1 MGNEGGGNTNT
12 HSVKVVVRVRPHNE
26 SSSGGG
32 CVQRRVVETTVDG
45 ARNEVRVMHQHGG
58 AAATA
63 AESFSFDEVA
73 QETTTQAEVFNMV
86 GRDVVDSLL
95 EGYSCCIFAYGQTGA
110 GKTFTMQGTESDDGR
125 GVIPRVLEYLFT
137 KIDESQRVD
146 TATNPS
152 ENEEDNENSDD
163 AMHDAKEEEEE
174 EEDNDADVAM
184 EDKEEEEAS
193 ETKEYSIS
201 CSYVEI
207 YNETVSD
214 LLGADAVHGSR
225 KLLTIRE
232 DGKHGVFVDGVTKER
247 VDNAEQT
254 YKVYMDGSRNR
265 TVASTAMNRESS
277 RSHSV
282 FTVTVESKTTHSN
295 TSVVSKRHSTLHL
308 VDLAGSERQKHSEAS
323 GQTLKE
329 ATAINKSLSSL
340 GNVIKALVD
349 IQSGR
354 DVTRCHIPYRDSK
367 LTFLL
372 KDALGGNSKCAMIA
386 NISPSIKCADE
397 TISTLMFAQ
406 RVKLVTNKA
415 VRNEEAIG
423 SVLAMQEMIRTLNLK
438 IESLTAANGDGG
450 VNNEEMSTRIAEL
463 ETLLKDALF
472 RATYA
477 EDSVA
482 AQLTAAHAKIKSAQ
496 EFSAKLERAL
506 QAQKMI
512 VRLRDGTIQRIQDQR
527 GSGSDGDKSA
537 AMADSNAEELEIL
550 RQQVDCHPEVVR
562 YRMDIESL
570 KSEIEGLKRQ
580 LTEKDAESFNA
591 SVSRQLSEV
600 LQFKQDLSRQL
611 DVARRGVIRMEELKD
626 AAERRATNVAAAFK
640 EQATLQDELMG
651 HLSATSA
658 ERDAL
663 TAQLKDTEAAVASFM
678 SKLAVALAARNEYA
692 DELEATTMRADAMK
706 SHFESQLQDAA
717 AKYSS
722 LDGVRIGL
730 KNDIAA
736 LKVELAQLG
745 NRFAIASKQKSEL
758 EAVLEGLRQD
768 VAAMQRDHAAH
779 VETMESEFATRE
791 ATMRADAQA
800 IEARLVQEKNNVAA
814 EAASKIGVLKQE
826 YNTLTK
832 KLDDELRRIHEEH
845 AVAMTDLESKLSSEA
860 KSREEALLKD
870 AEATRMQHTDAMDAT
885 QRKHEAALMEL
896 TNTHRAAFDAHEQ
909 DATAK
914 LVTLR
919 EELESKASAM
929 EAAWASERED
939 MHASHAKD
947 VVELKDAHDSKM
959 SMLKSSM
966 EEQMRA
972 LAETHEQSTAALE
985 RTHYDAMIRMS
996 EEHSAD
1002 QAKLEESHAASMQNL
1017 AREHE
1022 DCVAQKDAEHASAVE
1037 KLTAAHSEAI
1047 AALQKDHSALTEQR
1061 DALQWT
1067 LSQTEIRVKA
1077 VESEAAKERIA
1088 SKESMKSLHM
1098 QMTIA
1103 SDDYKAQ
1110 LAELHAKLE
1119 AARTSGAALQA
1130 AVDSHEQQMRTSE
1143 ERYRMQM
1150 DELRAAHETDVASLV
1165 TSHRAVLTEK
1175 DARLCEAKAE
1185 AAANLTIAPVVV
1197 AADVQTDTDAL
1208 YRSQLDTEMAEL
1220 RQDRARL
1227 EILCE
1232 SHDRTIDDL
1241 QRKLEEAEARAK
1253 EDTRAAVDAAVQALV
1268 SEKDTHQ
1275 RSFDAAI
1282 RDRDAAIDIARKTD
1296 AKLADAEASRASLQT
1311 ELARLQA
1318 AMHSSR
1324 DQMRYSSNDGVGP
1337 SLPGHSRRTAA
1348 KIPTSTPTVEYKLV
1362 KNDGKRRINCYCER
1376 HWMVALCVCVICK
1389 ESFSFFSSNHMF
1401 TYVCACTNNT
1411 AIGNCLFE
1419 AMAAIFSGFI
1429 DCSGHVEL
1437 RRTLAMAIF
1446 DRYATDIDYRTEVQM
1461 SFVNTVT
1468 DICRQFGLL
1477 VKFYNDV
1484 GEETDG
1490 FLGSR
1495 CRIQLP
1501 TGRTIDLNVGQWLD
1515 AMRTPVSDRDDW
1527 FKKSLKWGT
1536 DIHLE
1541 AAARVFGVTIVVIN
1555 VRSDKHTVRSVLKVH
1570 PPGVK
1575 EDTKE
1580 KWCLVFDGIGH
1591 YEAYTSDPDVHMDDT
1606 LVYTVLDLSTAAVN
1620 RR

>member
-1 MGNEGGGNTNT
+1 MRVSTRVISLFRRKEREKTRAMIGMI
-12 HSVKVVVRVRPHNE
+12 VKA
-26 SSSGGG
+26 
-32 CVQRRVVETTVDG
+32 TG
-45 ARNEVRVMHQHGG
+45 AI
-58 AAATA
+58 AAAAILEKRRRRTRARRAAREKEVERELEQAKSTA
-63 AESFSFDEVA
+63 HVNS
-73 QETTTQAEVFNMV
+73 
-86 GRDVVDSLL
+86 
-95 EGYSCCIFAYGQTGA
+95 A
-110 GKTFTMQGTESDDGR
+110 GGSPDDG
-125 GVIPRVLEYLFT
+125 
-137 KIDESQRVD
+137 SC
-146 TATNPS
+146 
-152 ENEEDNENSDD
+152 DD
-163 AMHDAKEEEEE
+163 
-174 EEDNDADVAM
+174 
-184 EDKEEEEAS
+184 
-193 ETKEYSIS
+193 
-201 CSYVEI
+201 
-207 YNETVSD
+207 
-214 LLGADAVHGSR
+214 
-225 KLLTIRE
+225 
-232 DGKHGVFVDGVTKER
+232 
-247 VDNAEQT
+247 
-254 YKVYMDGSRNR
+254 
-265 TVASTAMNRESS
+265 
-277 RSHSV
+277 
-282 FTVTVESKTTHSN
+282 
-295 TSVVSKRHSTLHL
+295 
-308 VDLAGSERQKHSEAS
+308 
-323 GQTLKE
+323 
-329 ATAINKSLSSL
+329 
-340 GNVIKALVD
+340 
-349 IQSGR
+349 
-354 DVTRCHIPYRDSK
+354 
-367 LTFLL
+367 
-372 KDALGGNSKCAMIA
+372 
-386 NISPSIKCADE
+386 
-397 TISTLMFAQ
+397 
-406 RVKLVTNKA
+406 
-415 VRNEEAIG
+415 
-423 SVLAMQEMIRTLNLK
+423 
-438 IESLTAANGDGG
+438 
-450 VNNEEMSTRIAEL
+450 
-463 ETLLKDALF
+463 
-472 RATYA
+472 
-477 EDSVA
+477 
-482 AQLTAAHAKIKSAQ
+482 
-496 EFSAKLERAL
+496 AL
-506 QAQKMI
+506 QA
-512 VRLRDGTIQRIQDQR
+512 RRDDV
-527 GSGSDGDKSA
+527 SDGDIA
-537 AMADSNAEELEIL
+537 APAGEDPA
-550 RQQVDCHPEVVR
+550 VAG
-562 YRMDIESL
+562 
-570 KSEIEGLKRQ
+570 EIEK
-580 LTEKDAESFNA
+580 EDDEA
-591 SVSRQLSEV
+591 SVNGPTQCP
-600 LQFKQDLSRQL
+600 QACDAQ
-611 DVARRGVIRMEELKD
+611 ARVEGTRVEPSQ
-626 AAERRATNVAAAFK
+626 ATNINSNDKKMDDDNKDKVQNTPVVDKK
-640 EQATLQDELMG
+640 EDGREDDREGGTQAPEADGAGETQDVEDG
-651 HLSATSA
+651 DKVQDLSATSA
-658 ERDAL
+658 ERDVL
-663 TAQLKDTEAAVASFM
+663 TAQLADTEAAVASFM
-678 SKLAVALAARNEYA
+678 SKLAVALAERNEYA

-706 SHFESQLQDAA
+706 SDFESQLQDAA

-758 EAVLEGLRQD
+758 EAALEGLRQD

-800 IEARLVQEKNNVAA
+800 IEARLVQEKNIVAA

-870 AEATRMQHTDAMDAT
+870 AEAMRMQHTDAMDAT
-885 QRKHEAALMEL
+885 QRKHETAMMEL

-939 MHASHAKD
+939 MHASHEKD
-947 VVELKDAHDSKM
+947 IVELKDAHDSRM
-959 SMLKSSM
+959 SMLTSSM

-1037 KLTAAHSEAI
+1037 KLSVAHSEAI

-1067 LSQTEIRVKA
+1067 QSQTEIRVRA

-1098 QMTIA
+1098 EMTIS

-1119 AARTSGAALQA
+1119 AAHTSGAALQA

-1165 TSHRAVLTEK
+1165 TSHRAVVTEK

-1208 YRSQLDTEMAEL
+1208 YRSQLDTETAEL

-1318 AMHSSR
+1318 AMHSS
-1324 DQMRYSSNDGVGP
+1324 NDGVGP

-1362 KNDGKRRINCYCER
+1362 KNDGTRRINCYCER

-1446 DRYATDIDYRTEVQM
+1446 DRYATDIAYRTEVQM

-1468 DICRQFGLL
+1468 DICAQFGLL

-1555 VRSDKHTVRSVLKVH
+1555 VLSDKHTVRSVLKVH

-1580 KWCLVFDGIGH
+1580 KWCLIFDGIGH
-1591 YEAYTSDPDVHMDDT
+1591 YEAYTSDPDVHDNDT
-1606 LVYTVLDLSTAAVN
+1606 LVYTVLDLSTEAVN
-1620 RR
+1620 RRRGR

>member
-678 SKLAVALAARNEYA
+678 SKLAVALAARTEYA
-692 DELEATTMRADAMK
+692 D
-706 SHFESQLQDAA
+706 
-717 AKYSS
+717 
-722 LDGVRIGL
+722 
-730 KNDIAA
+730 
-736 LKVELAQLG
+736 
-745 NRFAIASKQKSEL
+745 
-758 EAVLEGLRQD
+758 
-768 VAAMQRDHAAH
+768 
-779 VETMESEFATRE
+779 
-791 ATMRADAQA
+791 
-800 IEARLVQEKNNVAA
+800 
-814 EAASKIGVLKQE
+814 
-826 YNTLTK
+826 
-832 KLDDELRRIHEEH
+832 
-845 AVAMTDLESKLSSEA
+845 
-860 KSREEALLKD
+860 
-870 AEATRMQHTDAMDAT
+870 
-885 QRKHEAALMEL
+885 
-896 TNTHRAAFDAHEQ
+896 
-909 DATAK
+909 
-914 LVTLR
+914 
-919 EELESKASAM
+919 
-929 EAAWASERED
+929 
-939 MHASHAKD
+939 
-947 VVELKDAHDSKM
+947 
-959 SMLKSSM
+959 
-966 EEQMRA
+966 
-972 LAETHEQSTAALE
+972 
-985 RTHYDAMIRMS
+985 
-996 EEHSAD
+996 
-1002 QAKLEESHAASMQNL
+1002 
-1017 AREHE
+1017 
-1022 DCVAQKDAEHASAVE
+1022 
-1037 KLTAAHSEAI
+1037 
-1047 AALQKDHSALTEQR
+1047 
-1061 DALQWT
+1061 
-1067 LSQTEIRVKA
+1067 
-1077 VESEAAKERIA
+1077 
-1088 SKESMKSLHM
+1088 
-1098 QMTIA
+1098 
-1103 SDDYKAQ
+1103 
-1110 LAELHAKLE
+1110 
-1119 AARTSGAALQA
+1119 
-1130 AVDSHEQQMRTSE
+1130 
-1143 ERYRMQM
+1143 
-1150 DELRAAHETDVASLV
+1150 
-1165 TSHRAVLTEK
+1165 
-1175 DARLCEAKAE
+1175 
-1185 AAANLTIAPVVV
+1185 
-1197 AADVQTDTDAL
+1197 
-1208 YRSQLDTEMAEL
+1208 
-1220 RQDRARL
+1220 
-1227 EILCE
+1227 
-1232 SHDRTIDDL
+1232 
-1241 QRKLEEAEARAK
+1241 
-1253 EDTRAAVDAAVQALV
+1253 
-1268 SEKDTHQ
+1268 
-1275 RSFDAAI
+1275 
-1282 RDRDAAIDIARKTD
+1282 
-1296 AKLADAEASRASLQT
+1296 
-1311 ELARLQA
+1311 
-1318 AMHSSR
+1318 
-1324 DQMRYSSNDGVGP
+1324 
-1337 SLPGHSRRTAA
+1337 
-1348 KIPTSTPTVEYKLV
+1348 
-1362 KNDGKRRINCYCER
+1362 
-1376 HWMVALCVCVICK
+1376 
-1389 ESFSFFSSNHMF
+1389 
-1401 TYVCACTNNT
+1401 
-1411 AIGNCLFE
+1411 
-1419 AMAAIFSGFI
+1419 
-1429 DCSGHVEL
+1429 
-1437 RRTLAMAIF
+1437 
-1446 DRYATDIDYRTEVQM
+1446 
-1461 SFVNTVT
+1461 
-1468 DICRQFGLL
+1468 
-1477 VKFYNDV
+1477 
-1484 GEETDG
+1484 
-1490 FLGSR
+1490 
-1495 CRIQLP
+1495 
-1501 TGRTIDLNVGQWLD
+1501 
-1515 AMRTPVSDRDDW
+1515 
-1527 FKKSLKWGT
+1527 
-1536 DIHLE
+1536 
-1541 AAARVFGVTIVVIN
+1541 
-1555 VRSDKHTVRSVLKVH
+1555 
-1570 PPGVK
+1570 
-1575 EDTKE
+1575 
-1580 KWCLVFDGIGH
+1580 
-1591 YEAYTSDPDVHMDDT
+1591 
-1606 LVYTVLDLSTAAVN
+1606 
-1620 RR
+1620 